1 MIIISTRW
9 LFLKGTGLTFEQ
21 SKVPERTAAVPLP
34 CGCCAGSHWPCWS
47 HCLCPPH
54 QTSVRR
60 SVVSEENLTTN
71 IHHWERRGGTLGC
84 RGGRHHWDWRVFS
97 PAVSPSQPSAHSP
110 RPLHFQVGTFSVE
123 RRPLDTVQPMGASC
137 GRWATNRRPWPS
149 WTLQSQWV
157 LSPGQPTTAGGF
169 DARGDFSSQSTS
181 HDPY

>member
-1 MIIISTRW
+1 M
-9 LFLKGTGLTFEQ
+9 
-21 SKVPERTAAVPLP
+21 PLP
-34 CGCCAGSHWPCWS
+34 CGCCVGS
-47 HCLCPPH
+47 HCLCWSDSQCSPQ

-97 PAVSPSQPSAHSP
+97 PAVALTALTPLTPAPSLSSWHIFSGEAATWYGQPI
-110 RPLHFQVGTFSVE
+110 G
-123 RRPLDTVQPMGASC
+123 
-137 GRWATNRRPWPS
+137 GRWARWGTNGRPWPP

-157 LSPGQPTTAGGF
+157 LSPGQPTTARGL
-169 DARGDFSSQSTS
+169 DARGDLSSQSTS